1 MTLLIMAAGMG
12 SRFGGLKQIEPVGP
26 NGEFIIDYSIH
37 DAIKAGFTKVVFI
50 IKEENY
56 ELFKDTIGKRI
67 ENKINVE
74 YVFQKTD
81 VVPEGYIIPDER
93 VKPLGTGQALYC
105 AKNNLNGPFAV
116 ISADDFYGAEPF
128 KLLYESLSTLTDYSA
143 IGFQI
148 GNTLTDN
155 GTVKRGVIFKEGN
168 YLKNLIESKVQRV
181 DNVIKAIPLAG
192 GDEYVLEKEHP
203 VSMLMFGLQNN
214 ILNFIEEDFCKFLD
228 NNADDLLTCEYLLP
242 DLLNNYMESNN
253 IKMKVIDT
261 KSVWKGITYASDL
274 DDLKNYIKEEIERG
288 VYPIDLYNDVH

>member
-37 DAIKAGFTKVVFI
+37 DAIKAGFTKVVFV

-56 ELFKDTIGKRI
+56 DIFRDTIGKRI
-67 ENKINVE
+67 ENKIKVE
-74 YVFQKTD
+74 YVFQKLENIPAGYT
-81 VVPEGYIIPDER
+81 VPSDR

-105 AKNNLNGPFAV
+105 ARENINEPFAV

-128 KLLYESLSTLTDYSA
+128 KLLHDSLSTLTEYSA

-155 GTVKRGVIFKEGN
+155 GTVKRGVIFKDGD
-168 YLKNLIESKVQRV
+168 YLKNLVESKVQRE
-181 DNVIKAIPLAG
+181 DNIIKAVPLNG
-192 GDEYVLEKEHP
+192 GDEYTLEENHP
-203 VSMLMFGLQNN
+203 VSMLMFGMQKD
-214 ILNFIEEDFCKFLD
+214 IVDFVESDFSAFLD
-228 NNADDLLTCEYLLP
+228 RNINDLSTCEYLLP
-242 DLLNNYMESNN
+242 DLLNNYMEQAD

-261 KSVWKGITYASDL
+261 SSVWKGITYSTDL
-274 DDLKNYIKEEIERG
+274 DELKEYLKEEIERG
-288 VYPIDLYNDVH
+288 VYPLDLYNDVY